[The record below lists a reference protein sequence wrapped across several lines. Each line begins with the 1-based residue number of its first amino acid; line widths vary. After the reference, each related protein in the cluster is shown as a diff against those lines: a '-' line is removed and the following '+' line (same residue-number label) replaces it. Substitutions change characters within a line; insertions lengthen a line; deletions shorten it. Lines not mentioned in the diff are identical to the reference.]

1 MLDLNQL
8 DVKKGANK
16 GAVLKL
22 LHPASGRVLFTDE
35 DKTDCFSLT
44 LVGMDSDIYAK
55 ERKKLQEAAR
65 DSKDERDSEADGIE
79 LLIAATLDCNL
90 VLDGKKVK
98 LEDIGKI
105 YKDLPWIAEQAIQFM
120 ADRGNFIK
128 A

>member
-8 DVKKGANK
+8 DVKKGANN

-22 LHPASGRVLFTDE
+22 LHPASGRVLFTDD

-90 VLDGKKVK
+90 ILDGKKVK

-120 ADRGNFIK
+120 ADRGNFIE